1 MSEPIRY
8 VWAMASR
15 LKRLVFA
22 FALVVTAGLGPAAV
36 PAQAAED
43 ALKVV
48 ELFTS
53 QGCSSCPPADALLAE
68 LADREDILA
77 LSLHVDYWDYIGWK
91 DPFASPL
98 HTQRQRV
105 YSQVFGKRYVYTPQM
120 VVNGALEMTG
130 SDRSTVLDRIAAAPP
145 ADRVRLAV
153 RDDGAGKVTVSV
165 PRSSDA
171 EDATVWL
178 VLYDNEH
185 VTAVKR
191 GENRGRTIRNR
202 NVVRG
207 LQRIGMWN
215 GQALELP
222 VMISEMA
229 PNGGDSCAVLLQSQ
243 RTGRILAA
251 ARVALTSKP

>member
-1 MSEPIRY
+1 
-8 VWAMASR
+8 MASR
-15 LKRLVFA
+15 LKRLA
-22 FALVVTAGLGPAAV
+22 FVLAVAAGLGPAAGSV
-36 PAQAAED
+36 AAAEE

-68 LADREDILA
+68 LADRENILA

-130 SDRSTVLDRIAAAPP
+130 SDRATVLERIAAVPP
-145 ADRVRLAV
+145 ADRVSLAV

-165 PRSSDA
+165 PRTADA

-178 VLYDNEH
+178 VFYDNEH

-207 LQRIGMWN
+207 FQRIGMWH
-215 GQALELP
+215 GQAMELP
-222 VMISEMA
+222 VMISELS
-229 PNGGDSCAVLLQSQ
+229 PDGGDSCAVLLQSQ

-251 ARVALTSKP
+251 ARVVLTGAR

>member
-1 MSEPIRY
+1 LVVSGPIRY
-8 VWAMASR
+8 SWTMLSWIRNLA
-15 LKRLVFA
+15 L
-22 FALVVTAGLGPAAV
+22 ALVVAAGLGAAPV
-36 PAQAAED
+36 PAVAGEA

-53 QGCSSCPPADALLAE
+53 QGCSSCPPADALLAD
-68 LADREDILA
+68 LADRDDILA
-77 LSLHVDYWDYIGWK
+77 LSFHVDYWDYIGWK
-91 DPFASPL
+91 DPFSSPL
-98 HTQRQRV
+98 YTQRQRV
-105 YSQVFGKRYVYTPQM
+105 YRQVFGKRYVYTPQM
-120 VVNGALEMTG
+120 VVNGSFEMTG
-130 SDRSTVLDRIAAAPP
+130 SDRAGVLKRIAAEAPP
-145 ADRVRLAV
+145 AQVGLAM

-165 PRSSDA
+165 AQAADA
-171 EDATVWL
+171 DPATVWL
-178 VLYDNEH
+178 VVYDNEH
-185 VTAVKR
+185 LTAVKR
-191 GENRGRTIRNR
+191 GENQGRTIRNR

-251 ARVALTSKP
+251 TRVALTSTR

>member
-1 MSEPIRY
+1 MSGPIGY
-8 VWAMASR
+8 LWAMLYRIRTLA
-15 LKRLVFA
+15 L
-22 FALVVTAGLGPAAV
+22 ALVVAAGLGPATV
-36 PAQAAED
+36 PALAADD

-48 ELFTS
+48 ELYTS

-68 LADREDILA
+68 LADHDGVLA
-77 LSLHVDYWDYIGWK
+77 LSFHVDYWDYIGWK

-120 VVNGALEMTG
+120 VVNGAFEMTG
-130 SDRSTVLDRIAAAPP
+130 SDRARVLQRIAAAQPP
-145 ADRVRLAV
+145 DRVRLAM

-165 PRSSDA
+165 PRSA
-171 EDATVWL
+171 EADPATVWL
-178 VLYDNEH
+178 VVYDNEH
-185 VTAVKR
+185 VTAIKR
-191 GENRGRTIRNR
+191 GENRGRTLRYR

-207 LQRIGMWN
+207 LQRIGMWH

-222 VMISEMA
+222 VMISEMS
-229 PNGGDSCAVLLQSQ
+229 PDGGDGCAVLLQSQ

-251 ARVALTSKP
+251 ARVALTNAR